1 MSYFINKK
9 FNTFGDALTYV
20 LNERGLKSVWLAER
34 LASDSITLNSAQSML
49 SRWRSG
55 SSIGPENLEKVN
67 KELNI
72 NIHQLSSGK
81 WMIKELSN
89 KEGHKKVKKSESTNV
104 NYEEMPIDRLER
116 ELYDRIESE
125 GVPWNA
131 MGLLLEALEDEAGK
145 LQKDMKGLTERIRKI
160 RILNRK
166 KHSDD

>member
-1 MSYFINKK
+1 MTKIIDKSFDFYAEAVQYLLKK
-9 FNTFGDALTYV
+9 RRLQ
-20 LNERGLKSVWLAER
+20 KKWLAENIKKKG
-34 LASDSITLNSAQSML
+34 ADTLNMQQTM
-49 SRWRSG
+49 SRWFNSDPDKRNEISETYRKRIEVLFDV
-55 SSIGPENLEKVN
+55 SI
-67 KELNI
+67 I
-72 NIHQLSSGK
+72 NTRNGKYEIHQG
-81 WMIKELSN
+81 E
-89 KEGHKKVKKSESTNV
+89 HKKSESTNI

-131 MGLLLEALEDEAGK
+131 MGLLLEALEDEASK